1 MTERQTPESLQQ
13 PGIVV
18 LFGSGETS
26 ASGQKAFDWL
36 FRHDKLVKSGQT
48 SFELIYT
55 SDLMTVRYY
64 ALVTEDDIQ
73 LNDGS

>member
-1 MTERQTPESLQQ
+1 MTTPWMERLLDRGAELNDRAAATVAN
-13 PGIVV
+13 G
-18 LFGSGETS
+18 
-26 ASGQKAFDWL
+26 FDWL

-64 ALVTEDDIQ
+64 ALVTEVTTS
-73 LNDGS
+73 N